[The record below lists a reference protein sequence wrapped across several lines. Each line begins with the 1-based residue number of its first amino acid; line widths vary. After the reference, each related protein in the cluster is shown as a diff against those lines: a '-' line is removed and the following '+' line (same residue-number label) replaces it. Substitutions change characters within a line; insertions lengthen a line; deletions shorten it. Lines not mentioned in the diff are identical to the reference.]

1 MKPGGHGAQRPN
13 CTGPVQLPNQV
24 VSLCTDQQHFS
35 KGVALVYLPLTE
47 KMLILGLI
55 NSLEGAEFSY
65 EQILA

>member
-1 MKPGGHGAQRPN
+1 MKPGGHGAQQPS